1 MTAVEY
7 AETLGNNCRVLKMNA
22 STAATMAEQASI
34 ADEHFDDFWHGY
46 YYGRAHEITPLP
58 VVITS

>member
-1 MTAVEY
+1 MTVVEY

-22 STAATMAEQASI
+22 EQAATMAEAAI

-46 YYGRAHEITPLP
+46 YYGRAYEITPLP
-58 VVITS
+58 AVITS